1 MNFVWV
7 CCFLGRNLSNFVSPL
22 ENSTTHITIM
32 QGDRAGICVTQFDAS
47 LLERGLVSSP
57 GLLPNAFAIIIDL
70 KKIRFYKSDIVSGSK
85 FHVSIGHATILS
97 TITLFSEEK
106 LKPDEKIDDPFS
118 LDKEYAYLPTLSEGQ
133 LISKCP
139 FCVFKSTKTSSNL
152 YPGFLQEP
160 LKRGTIKKIRALY
173 TANWRILF

>member
-1 MNFVWV
+1 MFPL
-7 CCFLGRNLSNFVSPL
+7 FSNFWKLILNTLIQFQNVEIAALKEVRKVKSIQIFRKPAQQA
-22 ENSTTHITIM
+22 I

-106 LKPDEKIDDPFS
+106 LKPDEKTDDPFS

-133 LISKCP
+133 LILKCP
-139 FCVFKSTKTSSNL
+139 FCVKS
-152 YPGFLQEP
+152 
-160 LKRGTIKKIRALY
+160 KK
-173 TANWRILF
+173 